1 MEMKKHIFSRSLE
14 NNGMSRLT
22 LGVNGAYTYTC
33 AKVPLA
39 TDPSGSQLEGAAPW
53 IVNADL
59 TYLFRKGGNSFT
71 GALVFNY
78 FSDRIYTIGT
88 EGYQDI
94 MENGIPTLDFV
105 ASAQI
110 GKHFTINLKA
120 RNLLDAAHQLTRK
133 GNATNSEVVLSKYKK
148 GTDFSIGLSYNL

>member
-1 MEMKKHIFSRSLE
+1 M
-14 NNGMSRLT
+14 
-22 LGVNGAYTYTC
+22 
-33 AKVPLA
+33 PLA

-59 TYLFRKGGNSFT
+59 NYLLRKGSNSLT
-71 GALVFNY
+71 AALVFNY

-105 ASAQI
+105 ASTQL
-110 GKHFTINLKA
+110 GKHFSVSLKA
-120 RNLLDAAHQLTRK
+120 RNLLNSTHQLTRK
-133 GNATNSEVVLSKYKK
+133 GNADNKEVVLSKYKK
-148 GTDFSIGLSYNL
+148 GMDLSVGLTYNL